1 MSKSFDD
8 ILSKL
13 KTTGKKKR
21 AVAYAQDEHVLEAVE
36 LAHQKGIV
44 DAVLV
49 GDAEKIA
56 EIAKSLNMNLDEY
69 EVIEV
74 TDED

>member
-13 KTTGKKKR
+13 KTTGKKKL

-44 DAVLV
+44 L
-49 GDAEKIA
+49 
-56 EIAKSLNMNLDEY
+56 
-69 EVIEV
+69 
-74 TDED
+74 T